1 MSEPN
6 PVFISGTNRSGT
18 TLMYALLATHPN
30 LSMVRRTDMWRYFY
44 GQFGDLGQPENFERC
59 LKAMLS
65 YKRIVNLKPDPERI
79 RQEFGEGVASYGRL
93 FALIHQH
100 HAERTGK
107 TRWGDKSL
115 HTEEYADQIFQEFP
129 QAKIVHL
136 IRDPRDRY
144 SSVLKR
150 LKATSR
156 RLGVDTVKWLASAR
170 AASHAAAHY
179 PDRFLIVRYETLAQ
193 KPEATLRRVCDFIGE
208 SYTPQMLSMS
218 GAPRYHKEGAN
229 TSFEPV
235 TPGVISTRSIGRF
248 RQVIFP
254 WEITFIQTFCRR
266 MMAEFDYELEPTR
279 LSVRE
284 RLAYLAA
291 LSPGLARMARWL
303 VLDKFSKLKGRPVR
317 DHRIVDDYRS
327 AWQNQEI
334 FVRSRKEW

>member
-1 MSEPN
+1 MSEPK
-6 PVFISGTNRSGT
+6 PVFVSGTNRSGT

-44 GQFGDLGQPENFERC
+44 GQFGDLNQPENFERC

-79 RQEFGEGVASYGRL
+79 RREFREGEASYGRL

-129 QAKIVHL
+129 QAKIIHL

-193 KPEATLRRVCDFIGE
+193 KPEETLHQVCDFIGE
-208 SYTPQMLSMS
+208 SYAAQMLTMS

-248 RQVIFP
+248 RQIISA
-254 WEITFIQTFCRR
+254 WEIAFIQTFAGRT
-266 MMAEFDYELEPTR
+266 MQEFEYKPDDIR
-279 LSVRE
+279 LSGKE
-284 RLAYLAA
+284 QLKYLAA
-291 LSPGLARMARWL
+291 LPPGLVRMVRWQ
-303 VLDKFSKLKGRPVR
+303 VFDKISERKGRPLR
-317 DHRIVDDYRS
+317 EHRIVDDYQT
-327 AWQNQEI
+327 AWQ
-334 FVRSRKEW
+334 S

>member
-1 MSEPN
+1 MSEPK
-6 PVFISGTNRSGT
+6 PVFVSGTNRSGT

-44 GQFGDLGQPENFERC
+44 GQFGDLNQPENFERC
-59 LKAMLS
+59 LKTMLS

-79 RQEFGEGVASYGRL
+79 RRELREGEASYGRL

-100 HAERTGK
+100 HAERDGK

-115 HTEEYADQIFQEFP
+115 HTEEYADQVFQEFP
-129 QAKIVHL
+129 QARIIHL

-170 AASHAAAHY
+170 AASHAAARY

-193 KPEATLRRVCDFIGE
+193 KPEETLRQVCDFIGE
-208 SYTPQMLSMS
+208 SYTAQMLTMS

-248 RQVIFP
+248 RQVISP
-254 WEITFIQTFCRR
+254 WEIVFIQTFAGR
-266 MMAEFDYELEPTR
+266 MMQEFGYEPDRIR
-279 LSVRE
+279 LSGKE
-284 RLAYLAA
+284 RLKYLAA
-291 LSPGLARMARWL
+291 LPPGLVRMARWL
-303 VLDKFSKLKGRPVR
+303 VFDKISERKGRSLR
-317 DHRIVDDYRS
+317 EHRIVDDYQT
-327 AWQNQEI
+327 AWQN
-334 FVRSRKEW
+334 